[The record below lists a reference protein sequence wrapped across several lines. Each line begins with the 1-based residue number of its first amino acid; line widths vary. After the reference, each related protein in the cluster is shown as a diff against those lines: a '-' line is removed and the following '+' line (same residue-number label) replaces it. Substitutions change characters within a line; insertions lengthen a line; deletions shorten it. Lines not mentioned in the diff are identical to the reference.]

1 LRLVELTTSVA
12 SMMLL
17 LIMMFSLVCQHQ
29 HRVLGLWILSPV
41 GIISLDH
48 DVSVRLAL
56 FSQPTGNDMKENVVL
71 QASIAA
77 ADKVGLCLLFIAQII
92 NLEVRTWPGIPEL
105 IFIIGDLLN
114 VLACISFIIHDVYSL
129 SLSQQSNNAQSKVH
143 S

>member
-1 LRLVELTTSVA
+1 
-12 SMMLL
+12 
-17 LIMMFSLVCQHQ
+17 
-29 HRVLGLWILSPV
+29 V